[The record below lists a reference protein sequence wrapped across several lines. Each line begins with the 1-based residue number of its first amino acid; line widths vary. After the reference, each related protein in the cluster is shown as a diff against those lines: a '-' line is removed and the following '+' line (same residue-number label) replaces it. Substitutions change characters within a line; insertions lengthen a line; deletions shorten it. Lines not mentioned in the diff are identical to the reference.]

1 MIRCLVVGIAAA
13 YAAAAGATDASK
25 HVGGAGATAC
35 GRYYAVA
42 FPPPA
47 GRDGAL
53 VFVVEVQADGPVIVG
68 LQLGTTELGAQ
79 QGGWSNTSQPGTSFP
94 QRMWFVPWRAR

>member
-1 MIRCLVVGIAAA
+1 MGAAS
-13 YAAAAGATDASK
+13 ASE
-25 HVGGAGATAC
+25 GLMNLGCRGAGATAC

-42 FPPPA
+42 FPPPV
-47 GRDGAL
+47 GMDGAL
-53 VFVVEVQADGPVIVG
+53 IFVVEARVDGPVIVG

-79 QGGWSNTSQPGTSFP
+79 QGGWSNTGQPGTSFP